1 MKFKPILRGRRTIM
15 NALCRSPIL
24 VLTVFGVATF
34 LSMLRN
40 LSSTRRAISLSQDL
54 YSAGRPGN
62 DQYVSSSNQHYR
74 WDEELETKYSTTHQ
88 KLRGKFSQILNDRDE
103 THSHTNDFQHKGIL
117 RTSSEKHG
125 KWTTI
130 RWMRPD
136 AELMIAGETVHKAG
150 TNYSKYVEDT
160 RLVIDVNHTI
170 VFPSIEKGPTRIS
183 GEPDDMHLCHVLRLV
198 TGRNNLG
205 VGREQ
210 GTPPVVLNISANCG
224 TLNQDA
230 NGQAAAILALYR
242 LRMTTALSKVD
253 FRFHCTDNYY
263 GSNFPNNYMKDKAR
277 KLQWVFPWFASHQPS
292 SDDTEAWP
300 YRGDAPT
307 EDQMCYIG
315 NGNDRSNQII
325 PFETMADQIRD
336 DVRKMALQLTGSYT
350 KDPKRTH
357 PLIPLDVEP
366 WISGF
371 GLDDVIIHF
380 PCCSDVVR
388 DSTTTIRD
396 RVGMMQFHEYT
407 KYIHKTVKTIG
418 IIREEKSEKEDVCYR
433 ASILLEEYLQSFYAK
448 ASISIYED
456 DALPL
461 QYARI
466 AMAKQSFSSFS
477 DFGMIPI
484 IGTFGEGYFQPSSAT
499 RMQGAQNQNSIVQKI
514 VSGHYEGFENL
525 HVMNGRILTPERIDA
540 MDFSDLAKWLVMK
553 P

>member
-1 MKFKPILRGRRTIM
+1 MKTIRRNPIFI
-15 NALCRSPIL
+15 
-24 VLTVFGVATF
+24 LTVLGVATF
-34 LSMLRN
+34 LSILSN

-54 YSAGRPGN
+54 YSTGRPGYE
-62 DQYVSSSNQHYR
+62 QYVNSSNQHYR

-125 KWTTI
+125 KWMKI
-130 RWMRPD
+130 RRMRPD

-150 TNYSKYVEDT
+150 TNYSKFVEDT
-160 RLVIDVNHTI
+160 RLVIDVNGTI
-170 VFPSIEKGPTRIS
+170 VFPSVEKDTTRIP
-183 GEPDDMHLCHVLRLV
+183 GEPDDIHLCHVLRLV
-198 TGRNNLG
+198 TGRNDLG

-210 GTPPVVLNISANCG
+210 GTPPVALNISANCD
-224 TLNQDA
+224 TINQEA

-253 FRFHCTDNYY
+253 FHFQCTDNDY

-277 KLQWVFPWFASHQPS
+277 KLQWVFPWFASDQSS
-292 SDDTEAWP
+292 SDDTEPWP
-300 YRGDAPT
+300 YRGVTPT
-307 EDQMCYIG
+307 EDQLCSIG
-315 NGNDRSNQII
+315 NDSGHSNQII

-336 DVRKMALQLTGSYT
+336 DVRKMALQLIGGHT
-350 KDPKRTH
+350 KDRKRIH

-366 WISGF
+366 WISGI

-380 PCCSDVVR
+380 PCFSDVGN
-388 DSTTTIRD
+388 DSTNTD

-407 KYIHKTVKTIG
+407 KHIQENVKSIG
-418 IIREEKSEKEDVCYR
+418 IIRELKSGKEDACYH
-433 ASILLEEYLQSFYAK
+433 ASTLLEEYLQSVYTK
-448 ASISIYED
+448 ASISVYEN

-466 AMAKQSFSSFS
+466 AMAQQSFSSFS

-484 IGTFGEGYFQPSSAT
+484 IGTFGKGYFQPSTST
-499 RMQGAQNQNSIVQKI
+499 SSTTTGTTMSVAQNQNTIVQKI
-514 VSGHYEGFENL
+514 VSGNYEGFKNL
-525 HVMNGRILTPERIDA
+525 HIMNGNILSPERIDT
-540 MDFSDLAKWLVMK
+540 MSFSDLSKWLVMK